1 MKLTVCKDLD
11 ELSSKAADE
20 FVRIAEESISERGRL
35 TVALSGGSTPKA
47 LYQKIANVDLD
58 WTKIFFFFGDER
70 NVPGDDIQ
78 SNYNLAKTELFEKLP
93 ISEWNVAAWP
103 TEISSP
109 KDVAR
114 TYELML
120 EISDESSLEHDQLPR
135 FDLVLLGMGPDGHT
149 ASLFPHTRALIEAER
164 MAVANWV
171 PQLDTWRYTLTFP
184 VINNARNIMFLVAG
198 GDKSS
203 TVKSVIE
210 GDAIPMELP
219 AQSVDPVDG
228 ELFWFLDE
236 AAAAELSL

>member
-11 ELSSKAADE
+11 ELSSKAAAE
-20 FVRIAEESISERGRL
+20 FVRIAEESISERGRS

-47 LYQKIANVDLD
+47 LYQKLVNVDLE
-58 WTKIFFFFGDER
+58 WNKISFFFGDER
-70 NVPGDDIQ
+70 NVSSADEE
-78 SNYNLAKTELFEKLP
+78 SNFHTAEVGLLRTLSVPDQNVLRWKTELRSPAEVADDYAAT
-93 ISEWNVAAWP
+93 IVSEFGSENIV
-103 TEISSP
+103 
-109 KDVAR
+109 
-114 TYELML
+114 
-120 EISDESSLEHDQLPR
+120 
-135 FDLVLLGMGPDGHT
+135 FDLIVLGMGPDGHT
-149 ASLFPHTRALIEAER
+149 ASLFPNTRALSETEQI
-164 MAVANWV
+164 AVANWV

-203 TVKSVIE
+203 AVKSVIE
-210 GDAIPMELP
+210 GDATPVELP

>member
-11 ELSSKAADE
+11 ELSSKAAAE
-20 FVRIAEESISERGRL
+20 FVRIAEESISERGRS

-47 LYQKIANVDLD
+47 LYQKLVNVDLE
-58 WTKIFFFFGDER
+58 WNKISFFFGDER
-70 NVPGDDIQ
+70 NVSSTDEE
-78 SNYNLAKTELFEKLP
+78 SNFHTAEVGLLRTLSIPDQNVLRWKTELRSPAEVADDYAAT
-93 ISEWNVAAWP
+93 IVSEFGSENIV
-103 TEISSP
+103 
-109 KDVAR
+109 
-114 TYELML
+114 
-120 EISDESSLEHDQLPR
+120 
-135 FDLVLLGMGPDGHT
+135 FDLIVLGMGPDGHT
-149 ASLFPHTRALIEAER
+149 ASLFPNTRALSETEQI
-164 MAVANWV
+164 AVANWV

-203 TVKSVIE
+203 AVKSVIE
-210 GDAIPMELP
+210 GDATPVELP

>member
-11 ELSSKAADE
+11 ELSSKAAAE
-20 FVRIAEESISERGRL
+20 FVRIAEESISERGRS

-58 WTKIFFFFGDER
+58 WPKIFFFFGDER

-93 ISEWNVAAWP
+93 VSKWNVAAWP

-109 KDVAR
+109 EEVAR
-114 TYELML
+114 TYEQML
-120 EISDESSLEHDQLPR
+120 EISFESITEHDQLPR

-149 ASLFPHTRALIEAER
+149 ASLFPHTRALSETRRI
-164 MAVANWV
+164 AVANWV

-203 TVKSVIE
+203 AVRSVIE
-210 GDAIPMELP
+210 GEAIPMELP
-219 AQSVDPVDG
+219 AQSVDPAHG

>member
-11 ELSSKAADE
+11 ELSSKAAAE
-20 FVRIAEESISERGRL
+20 FVRIAIESISERGRS

-47 LYQKIANVDLD
+47 LYQKLVNVDLE
-58 WTKIFFFFGDER
+58 WNKISFFFGDER
-70 NVPGDDIQ
+70 NVSSADEE
-78 SNYNLAKTELFEKLP
+78 SNFHTAEVGLFRTLSIPDQNVLRWKTELRSPAEVADDYAAT
-93 ISEWNVAAWP
+93 IVSEYGSENIV
-103 TEISSP
+103 
-109 KDVAR
+109 
-114 TYELML
+114 
-120 EISDESSLEHDQLPR
+120 
-135 FDLVLLGMGPDGHT
+135 FDLIVLGMGPDGHT
-149 ASLFPHTRALIEAER
+149 ASLFPNTRALSETEQI
-164 MAVANWV
+164 AVANWV

-203 TVKSVIE
+203 AVKSVIE

-236 AAAAELSL
+236 SAAAELSL

>member
-11 ELSSKAADE
+11 ELSSKAAAE
-20 FVRIAEESISERGRL
+20 FVRIAEESISERGRS

-47 LYQKIANVDLD
+47 LYQKLVNVDLE
-58 WTKIFFFFGDER
+58 WNKISFFFGDER
-70 NVPGDDIQ
+70 NVSSTDEE
-78 SNYNLAKTELFEKLP
+78 SNFHTAEVGLLRTLSIPDQNVLRWKTELRSPAEVADDYAAT
-93 ISEWNVAAWP
+93 IVSEFGSENIV
-103 TEISSP
+103 
-109 KDVAR
+109 
-114 TYELML
+114 
-120 EISDESSLEHDQLPR
+120 
-135 FDLVLLGMGPDGHT
+135 FDLIVLGMGPDGHT
-149 ASLFPHTRALIEAER
+149 ASLFPNTRALSETEQI
-164 MAVANWV
+164 AVANWV

-203 TVKSVIE
+203 AVKSVIE

-236 AAAAELSL
+236 SAAAELSL

>member
-11 ELSSKAADE
+11 ELSSKAAAE
-20 FVRIAEESISERGRL
+20 FVRIAEESISERGRS

-47 LYQKIANVDLD
+47 LYQKLVNVDLE
-58 WTKIFFFFGDER
+58 WNKISFFFGDER
-70 NVPGDDIQ
+70 NVSSADEE
-78 SNYNLAKTELFEKLP
+78 SNFHTAEVGLFRPLSIPDQNVLRWKTELRSPAEVADDYAAT
-93 ISEWNVAAWP
+93 IVSEFGSENIV
-103 TEISSP
+103 
-109 KDVAR
+109 
-114 TYELML
+114 
-120 EISDESSLEHDQLPR
+120 
-135 FDLVLLGMGPDGHT
+135 FDLIVLGMGPDGHT
-149 ASLFPHTRALIEAER
+149 ASLFPNTRALSETEQI
-164 MAVANWV
+164 AVANWV

-203 TVKSVIE
+203 AVKSVIE

-236 AAAAELSL
+236 SAAAELSL